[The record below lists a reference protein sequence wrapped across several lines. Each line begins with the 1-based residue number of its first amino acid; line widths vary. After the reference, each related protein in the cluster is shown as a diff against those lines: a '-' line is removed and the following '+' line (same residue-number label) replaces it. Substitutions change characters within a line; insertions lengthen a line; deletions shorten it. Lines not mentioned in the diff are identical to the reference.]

1 MEQSGPRSA
10 HGSAGSW
17 APDTLASAFRVPE
30 QAGAADV
37 RRPRGVPAGA
47 TGDGPGTD
55 PGIDPG
61 TGIDAGAGAG
71 RGGGSSAGPG
81 GGSAEAPAAARGE
94 HTHSEVPIPR
104 PRAEGTRPAA
114 RVDDARTPV
123 RPGSPDPAVRPG
135 NNRPA
140 HTDETR
146 PGGRSE
152 SARPVR
158 VDGIGLA
165 AHAENVRPVRG
176 DDARPVVRAE
186 TARPVVQ
193 RASVRG
199 QILDA
204 LRTALVAGELAPG
217 EVYSAPALGE
227 RFGVSATPVREAMQ
241 QLALEGAVEVVP
253 NRGFRV
259 VERGTRE
266 LAELAEIRGLI
277 EVPVMLRLARTV
289 PAARW
294 AELRPLA
301 EATVRA
307 ASSGCRATY
316 AECDRSFHR
325 AVLALAGNAQLV
337 RIADD
342 LHRRAQWPLV
352 GGPVSRGRADL
363 VADAAEHTALLDAL
377 IAEDLTVVQAL
388 VREHF
393 TGAP

>member
-1 MEQSGPRSA
+1 MN
-10 HGSAGSW
+10 
-17 APDTLASAFRVPE
+17 
-30 QAGAADV
+30 
-37 RRPRGVPAGA
+37 
-47 TGDGPGTD
+47 PG
-55 PGIDPG
+55 
-61 TGIDAGAGAG
+61 DAGPAPVD
-71 RGGGSSAGPG
+71 RTRPVTRPENAGPTRTD
-81 GGSAEAPAAARGE
+81 EARPGADTRGARVARTE
-94 HTHSEVPIPR
+94 E
-104 PRAEGTRPAA
+104 ARPAA
-114 RVDDARTPV
+114 REPNARPAHGEEA
-123 RPGSPDPAVRPG
+123 RPAVR
-135 NNRPA
+135 
-140 HTDETR
+140 
-146 PGGRSE
+146 
-152 SARPVR
+152 
-158 VDGIGLA
+158 
-165 AHAENVRPVRG
+165 AEGV
-176 DDARPVVRAE
+176 
-186 TARPVVQ
+186 RPVVQ

-204 LRTALVAGELAPG
+204 LRTALVSGELAPG

-259 VERGTRE
+259 IERGTRE
-266 LAELAEIRGLI
+266 VAELAEIRGLI

-316 AECDRSFHR
+316 AESDRSFHR